1 LRLRWTKR
9 AQDDLVEIASFI
21 ARDDP
26 AAARAWVKRLRE
38 RARLAV
44 SMPFAGRVV
53 PEHRREDVREVL
65 VRSYRIIYR
74 VQPDQMVVLTVLEG
88 HRLLRPSM
96 TEEP

>member
-1 LRLRWTKR
+1 
-9 AQDDLVEIASFI
+9 
-21 ARDDP
+21 
-26 AAARAWVKRLRE
+26 VKRLRE
-38 RARLAV
+38 RARLAA

-53 PEHRREDVREVL
+53 PEHGREDIREVL

-96 TEEP
+96 TKES

>member
-1 LRLRWTKR
+1 MRLRWTQR

-26 AAARAWVKRLRE
+26 AAARAWIKRLRE
-38 RARLAV
+38 RARLAA

-53 PEHRREDVREVL
+53 PEHGREDVREVL

-74 VQPDQMVVLTVLEG
+74 LDADQMIVLTVIEG

-96 TEEP
+96 VEEP